1 LVSRVR
7 IDPFVPEVKKGE
19 LGMRTLTAQ
28 LGGDKRMWKMRA
40 KWRGFTLVEL
50 LVVIAIIGILV
61 ALLLP
66 AIQAARE
73 AARRSSCQNNLKNL
87 ALGALNHESTYKF
100 FPRSFDGFGGA
111 PGADLTKENGSSWIV
126 STLPFLEEQP
136 LYDRFVSTK
145 ALTGRFNPGNG
156 AGAIVSGQQGIAR
169 SAPEVRELVKTP
181 LQILHCPSDPNS
193 LQPSDTQYQWKG
205 VLVAT
210 TNYKGCE
217 GDAWIYGRWQGNQ
230 TTYIGN
236 SPQTGIIY
244 RTTYVSPVKMSQI
257 TDGASNTFLIGEDVP
272 DYNWHS
278 AAYYAN
284 GSWMSADAP
293 LNYLPNPPTPDIY
306 EDVFGFRSLHPGGAQ
321 FAMADG
327 SVVFYDE
334 SIDYNLYANLSTK
347 AGGEVGADTL
357 KRLPGP

>member
-1 LVSRVR
+1 MGS
-7 IDPFVPEVKKGE
+7 
-19 LGMRTLTAQ
+19 GMKMLTAQ
-28 LGGDKRMWKMRA
+28 FGSANRPRA
-40 KWRGFTLVEL
+40 SRRNRRGFTLVEL

-87 ALGALNHESTYKF
+87 ALGALNHESTFKF

-126 STLPFLEEQP
+126 STLPFLEEQA
-136 LYDRFVSTK
+136 LYDRFVSTS
-145 ALTGRFNPGNG
+145 ALTGRFNANNG
-156 AGAIVSGQQGIAR
+156 AAASGQQGIAR
-169 SAPEVRELVKTP
+169 NTPEVRALVKTP
-181 LQILHCPSDPNS
+181 LDIIRCPSDPNS
-193 LQPSDTQYQWKG
+193 IQPSTKQFQWDS
-205 VLVAT
+205 VPVT
-210 TNYKGCE
+210 ITNYKGCE

-244 RTTYVSPVKMSQI
+244 RTTYVKPVKMSQI
-257 TDGASNTFLIGEDVP
+257 TDGTSNTFLIGEDVP

-284 GSWMSADAP
+284 GSWMSTDAP

-347 AGGEVGADTL
+347 AGGEVGADAI
-357 KRLPGP
+357 KR